1 MSKFS
6 ELLNSIDEVKDKLN
20 DNQYKEIMD
29 KLMKLKNEEK
39 DDEIYYKLE
48 YEEIVITPFAYSDYE
63 GEIIYETN
71 ETQTFKKQF
80 IKVVNIDFRDELR
93 NKKIW
98 QGDIVKMIETG
109 EICSDVCIN
118 NNFLKYIKEH
128 SITKKFYTSTIIYR
142 INKFERI
149 K

>member
-48 YEEIVITPFAYSDYE
+48 YEEIVITPFAYTDEE

-80 IKVVNIDFRDELR
+80 IKVVDVVFIGDEFR
-93 NKKIW
+93 NKGW
-98 QGDIVKMIETG
+98 DGHIVKMIETG
-109 EICSDVCIN
+109 EIGSNVCIN
-118 NNFLKYIKEH
+118 NYFLKKIKEH